1 MEFWVLT
8 VVAMESKLRYI
19 ADKYTKRAED
29 AALHPV
35 GDTFAAIERVA
46 EINDMKRRIVN
57 MKVMYDKI
65 KESLKADE
73 LELLAAYIGSSAA
86 EIAEREY
93 ISRAKVYR
101 RIARAM
107 KQAVRALLR
116 LGYDKAKMDGDYLSL
131 QLPSR
136 TYLQIKRLKRKER
149 ESEKEKKEKTCL
161 SYVPPLD
168 GAPSFTSL

>member
-1 MEFWVLT
+1 MEFWILT
-8 VVAMESKLRYI
+8 VFAMESKLGYI

-57 MKVMYDKI
+57 MKVICDKI
-65 KESLKADE
+65 KEVLKEDD
-73 LELLAAYIGSSAA
+73 LELLTAYASSSAA
-86 EIAEREY
+86 EIAGREN

-107 KQAVRALLR
+107 RQAVRALSR

-131 QLPSR
+131 QLPFRIYS
-136 TYLQIKRLKRKER
+136 QIKRLKRKER
-149 ESEKEKKEKTCL
+149 ESEEKAVTCL
-161 SYVPPLD
+161 GYVPPLD
-168 GAPSFTSL
+168 VAPSFTSL